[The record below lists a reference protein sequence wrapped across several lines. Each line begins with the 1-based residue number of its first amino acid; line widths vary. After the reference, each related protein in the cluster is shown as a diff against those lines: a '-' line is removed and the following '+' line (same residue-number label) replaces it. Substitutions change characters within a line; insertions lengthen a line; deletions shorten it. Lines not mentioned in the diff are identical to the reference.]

1 MLCLCTGINL
11 VDSISDKINE
21 KINELVKDEN
31 ERSII
36 KELLIKTGKY
46 NKQTNPLSIKKE
58 FQQLVDQYFP
68 FEEKNN
74 E

>member
-1 MLCLCTGINL
+1 MVGN
-11 VDSISDKINE
+11 ISDKIDK
-21 KINELVKDEN
+21 KINEIVKDKD
-31 ERSII
+31 ERKII
-36 KELLIKTGKY
+36 LELLEKTGKY

-58 FQQLVDQYFP
+58 FQLLVDQYFP